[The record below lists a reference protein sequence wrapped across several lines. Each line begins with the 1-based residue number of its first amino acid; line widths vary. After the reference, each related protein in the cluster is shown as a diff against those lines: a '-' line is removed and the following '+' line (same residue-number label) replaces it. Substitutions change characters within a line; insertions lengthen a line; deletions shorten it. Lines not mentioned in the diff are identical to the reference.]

1 MVLQDLIII
10 HHLVNPLSSE
20 LEDEVMPIRKD
31 RLSKDGSA
39 PIVSSSSTTTATTSL
54 LRPSG
59 AAATTSAAHLNKTN
73 AVDVKKAKG
82 FLPQTASRSKVGND
96 NYAQTATSLRE
107 KDKERGGLDRNKSFK
122 TSSKMALKLKE
133 REKEKEEYKRPSFSA
148 VIAPASAFI
157 QGSRPSMSSA
167 NIPSQRIDTTSDR
180 TTPREVSTGFKRT
193 ESRLSAFSS
202 SSSSYPNAKDSV
214 RDHGASSSSI
224 HNINSRVPL
233 KNPQLQEEYKA
244 QRLKAKQDEAERLK
258 AEEDIRKD
266 KANFS
271 KTVDDVKMKNKIKEL
286 VSSRPNN
293 VVMIQKFGSLNEEVF
308 TCISQVWGSNRNLL
322 NRWETSSTIPG
333 LFWEYLVSATDF
345 KNRGFNININLSSID
360 KIQIF
365 GLDPLEAD
373 SSGAA
378 LLRHIVDSSYA
389 VFCGQSP
396 SSFVDVVMIVNSQG
410 LAGVSICEQLG
421 AMNIYSDAGYYLV
434 AFSKNSLFA
443 PPPQAV
449 IPPPVVVPVPIISH
463 KPQGPPPAIRGSG
476 NFMDPQIMIPP
487 PIQYNTN
494 LAPPQYQMPG
504 MPYNT
509 NNVPLQY
516 QMPGMPYNTNH
527 DPPQY
532 QMPGMPYNTSHAPP
546 QYQMPGMPY
555 NTNNVPLQY
564 QMPGM
569 PYNTNNVLPQY
580 QMPGMPYNSHFL
592 HPVTQINESAAYP
605 ETTAQYLRDVSN
617 SISNSVS
624 ADKFQNSFRV
634 TQPTSSNHEG
644 RETSA
649 KSKKAKKREKGK
661 EKGKERDK
669 EREKERERIY
679 KPSASFDSE
688 GTAQNFISS
697 SSSSSSR
704 IKDKDKDYRG
714 GRNSEYYAASGG
726 NDIGKDRGVAEV
738 TLSKHQP
745 GPRDYPDRLSLS
757 MGGDRAFS
765 RSNSSSRDIRERDIV
780 RSKDSSIREEYI
792 AGGRRRSD
800 PSVYS
805 ANSISMDIGVVYTGD
820 DPILPLTASTVNGVK
835 KRRHADVEDN
845 EEMETFNPYR
855 NNNSNNDDKNGKKR
869 NNGDSSNNNNNNNNN
884 DNNNKTTTGRSN
896 SNVGVKKSNN
906 KGDKSAYVNYAQQ
919 CHFYAKGTCN
929 KGNKCPRLHG
939 TLPHPSN

>member
-82 FLPQTASRSKVGND
+82 FLPQTANRSKVGND

-345 KNRGFNININLSSID
+345 KNRGFTININLSSID

-365 GLDPLEAD
+365 DLDPLEAD

-509 NNVPLQY
+509 NNV
-516 QMPGMPYNTNH
+516 
-527 DPPQY
+527 
-532 QMPGMPYNTSHAPP
+532 
-546 QYQMPGMPY
+546 
-555 NTNNVPLQY
+555 
-564 QMPGM
+564 
-569 PYNTNNVLPQY
+569 LPQY
-580 QMPGMPYNSHFL
+580 HMPGMPYNSHFL

-679 KPSASFDSE
+679 KPSASFDSD